1 MGFSLVG
8 AFAIIGVSILMVFE
22 ILAGNL
28 LPAVTNYNDSYDEM
42 KDRIIDQVQTDISI
56 TNVDTPINGS
66 NYDLNVTVEN
76 TGGVTLKTSDFNL
89 LINGTSNSFT
99 CTNSYLYIDSS
110 VYFNVTNLT
119 GSGSRRLKVVTN
131 NGISDYESYTA
142 P

>member
-1 MGFSLVG
+1 
-8 AFAIIGVSILMVFE
+8 MVFE

-42 KDRIIDQVQTDISI
+42 KDRIINQVQTDISI
-56 TNVDTPINGS
+56 TNVDTSINGS

-89 LINGTSNSFT
+89 LINGTSHSFT

-110 VYFNVTNLT
+110 VYFNVTNLP
-119 GSGSRRLKVVTN
+119 GSGDRRLKVVTN
-131 NGISDYESYTA
+131 NGISDYESYIA